1 MIRNYSLK
9 ITAPCSEKFEDMLPS
24 PEGKYC
30 QVCEKNIIDF
40 SQMSD
45 YEITSFI
52 HLNKDKPVC
61 GMISSNQEKRKYVF
75 VQAEK
80 VHSPVKRYVMA
91 ILTGLMTT
99 LPHLASANISPTFQT
114 ENTYFQPSKAIFQH
128 DFSPKNSI
136 SGRITDKETGK
147 PLAFVKVDLDII
159 QACYKCKKKGYD
171 EKMMQMLEEKVSTFK
186 GTVFET
192 TTDENGFFVLN
203 LPDNM
208 PEMPL
213 ELEIYFQDINM
224 KNAEGRYSYS
234 YKAISPILLDYKA
247 ENMKVEHKAMVTVKE
262 QNIRLG
268 GGVMKFTEG
277 FQV

>member
-1 MIRNYSLK
+1 
-9 ITAPCSEKFEDMLPS
+9 MLPY

-45 YEITSFI
+45 YEIANFI
-52 HLNKDKPVC
+52 HLNKDKPIC
-61 GMISSNQEKRKYVF
+61 GMISSNQEKQKYVF

-80 VHSPVKRYVMA
+80 TQSPVKRYVMA
-91 ILTGLMTT
+91 ILTSLMTT

-114 ENTYFQPSKAIFQH
+114 ENTYFQPSKTTFQH
-128 DFSPKNSI
+128 DFSSKNSI

-213 ELEIYFQDINM
+213 ELEVYFQDGTVRD
-224 KNAEGRYSYS
+224 AEGRYSSS

-247 ENMKVEHKAMVTVKE
+247 GNIKVEHKGMVTVKE
-262 QNIRLG
+262 RNFKS

-277 FQV
+277 FDYDK